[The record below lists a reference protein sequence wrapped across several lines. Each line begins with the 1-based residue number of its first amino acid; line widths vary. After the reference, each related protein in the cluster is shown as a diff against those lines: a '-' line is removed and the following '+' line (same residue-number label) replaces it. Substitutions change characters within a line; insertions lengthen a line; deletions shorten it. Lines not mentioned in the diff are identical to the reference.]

1 MKEAIQTA
9 ISKAKAGDAA
19 GAMASVQMALDS
31 ARDKAALAGA
41 LEAKAWTLLFAG
53 SRDEALKAFGES
65 GSIGMPSSPSRAVL
79 EFRLAAAGRLD
90 QMHKFAAATLA
101 KPELG
106 EKASIA
112 IKVMLGDIDLR
123 DVAIDSPETATE
135 YATYLAG
142 YRLEPAAPSGGS
154 AKPGTDPTQA
164 LSTVPAGTAP
174 LPVIVISAPES
185 VGADDATVAVA
196 RLACRDALAKR
207 GRFRVVD
214 TDSRK
219 AAIEELELS
228 LAGAAAGV
236 KDKAVGGLFSADYV
250 ASGNVIKADSGWLVA
265 YTLSGADD
273 GHIVASDFAVASDHA
288 AIIAAAGRF
297 AGMLDGLSM
306 PEIQ

>member
-1 MKEAIQTA
+1 
-9 ISKAKAGDAA
+9 
-19 GAMASVQMALDS
+19 MASVQAALDS

-53 SRDEALKAFGES
+53 SRDEALKAFNEYAS
-65 GSIGMPSSPSRAVL
+65 VGMPFSPGRAVL
-79 EFRLAAAGRLD
+79 EFRLAASD
-90 QMHKFAAATLA
+90 QMDAARRLAETAFAR
-101 KPELG
+101 PDLG
-106 EKASIA
+106 ERAALA
-112 IKVMLGDIDLR
+112 IKVMLGEKDMR
-123 DVAIDSPETATE
+123 DVAIDSPEAATE

-142 YRLEPAAPSGGS
+142 YRLEPATPSGGS
-154 AKPGTDPTQA
+154 AKPGADPTQTA
-164 LSTVPAGTAP
+164 ATFPIGTAQ

-219 AAIEELELS
+219 AAIDELELS
-228 LAGAAAGV
+228 LSGATAGD
-236 KDKAVGGLFSADYV
+236 KDKAVGSLFSADFV
-250 ASGNVIKADSGWLVA
+250 ASGSVIRADSGWLVA

-297 AGMLDGLSM
+297 AGMLDGLSV
-306 PEIQ
+306 PEAR